1 MMCRVRYSKHS
12 ALPRWRNS
20 RNNPAWARR
29 AALRIL
35 GKLRQR
41 TENGDASWR
50 ADVDFPVDDHGRDE
64 LVATEVVTVIGGL
77 IGIVEFL
84 GEISGV
90 VSKKNG
96 AGVFNGPDDSVGG
109 AVGGDAR
116 SRPGISE
123 MMRALRRRSCCEPR
137 GGHGKRFQR
146 IADRSVVHR
155 VIEKRGHGKDTAAQL
170 PGNLLIDL
178 IRGGVELAHGIAI
191 HHVDDRIFT
200 GADGQVPRVAA
211 RIRNVQEQ
219 YSSAGTEVSVG
230 IRFRAGIVRSEIIG
244 KLQSAGSGKL
254 HEAVATIAVR
264 RKTAG
269 VQGGIEIA
277 VS

>member
-1 MMCRVRYSKHS
+1 MKFKFRYSKHS
-12 ALPRWRNS
+12 ASPRWRNS

-29 AALRIL
+29 AALRTL
-35 GKLRQR
+35 DKLREQ

-50 ADVDFPVDDHGRDE
+50 ADVDFPVDDHRRNE
-64 LVATEVVTVIGGL
+64 FVAAEVVTVIGGV
-77 IGIVEFL
+77 IGRVELL
-84 GEISGV
+84 GEIGGV

-96 AGVFNGPDDSVGG
+96 AGVFNGPDDSIGD

-123 MMRALRRRSCCEPR
+123 MMRALRRRSCGEPR
-137 GGHGKRFQR
+137 SGHRKRFQR
-146 IADRSVVHR
+146 IADGSVIHR
-155 VIEKRGHGKDTAAQL
+155 VIEKRGHRNDTAAQL

-191 HHVDDRIFT
+191 HHVDDRVFT

-230 IRFRAGIVRSEIIG
+230 IRFRDGIVRSEIIG

-269 VQGGIEIA
+269 VQRGIEIA

>member
-1 MMCRVRYSKHS
+1 MMCRFRFSKHS

-20 RNNPAWARR
+20 RNHPAWARR
-29 AALRIL
+29 AALRTL
-35 GKLRQR
+35 DKLRQK
-41 TENGDASWR
+41 TENGDAGWR
-50 ADVDFPVDDHGRDE
+50 ADVDFPVDDHGCDE
-64 LVATEVVTVIGGL
+64 FVAAEVVTVIGGL

-96 AGVFNGPDDSVGG
+96 AGVFNGPDDSIGD

-137 GGHGKRFQR
+137 SSHRKRFQR

-155 VIEKRGHGKDTAAQL
+155 VIEKCGHGKDTAAQL

-178 IRGGVELAHGIAI
+178 IRGDVELAHVVAI
-191 HHVDDRIFT
+191 HNIDKRIFART
-200 GADGQVPRVAA
+200 DREMPRDAT

-230 IRFRAGIVRSEIIG
+230 IRFRDSIVRSEIIG

>member
-1 MMCRVRYSKHS
+1 MMCRFRYSKHS

-29 AALRIL
+29 AALRTL
-35 GKLRQR
+35 DKLRQQ
-41 TENGDASWR
+41 TENGDACWR
-50 ADVDFPVDDHGRDE
+50 ADVDSPVDDHRCDE
-64 LVATEVVTVIGGL
+64 FVAAEVVTVIGGL

-84 GEISGV
+84 GEIAGV

-178 IRGGVELAHGIAI
+178 IRGGVELANGIAI
-191 HHVDDRIFT
+191 HDIDKRIFT
-200 GADGQVPRVAA
+200 RTDREVPRLAA
-211 RIRNVQEQ
+211 LIRNVQEQ
-219 YSSAGTEVSVG
+219 YSSSGTDVQVND
-230 IRFRAGIVRSEIIG
+230 RF
-244 KLQSAGSGKL
+244 
-254 HEAVATIAVR
+254 
-264 RKTAG
+264 
-269 VQGGIEIA
+269 
-277 VS
+277 